1 MQATEQTGTR
11 RLLRLPEVRQRVGLS
26 RTEIY
31 RRIKRN
37 TFPSPVRL
45 GPQSRAWDSAAI
57 DRWIEDCLQSSKA
70 VRQ

>member
-1 MQATEQTGTR
+1 MPATDQVGAR

-31 RRIKRN
+31 RRIRRN
-37 TFPSPVRL
+37 AFPSPVQL
-45 GPQSRAWDSAAI
+45 GPQSSAWDSAAI
-57 DRWIEDCLQSSKA
+57 DRWIDEQIKAAKA